1 MANIYTGWRGLAVL
15 NGTTAIRFTSESI
28 DVPLAINVMQD
39 IHAGMRSDS
48 VYNYDLVKP
57 TGTIEFPLTSD
68 NTTGFT
74 TTISSDLITLISQ
87 VLANPPTMLSGG
99 GDLKI
104 YRGDVVKTLTSPWI
118 NSIKI
123 SGSAG
128 SPVSV
133 TVDIKSIY
141 GEYTEQ
147 TLSDP
152 PNVTL
157 PKARAILF
165 NELDWAATVS
175 RLKLATLNNDVITP
189 RSFDI
194 TIETGLVDDDSYNSG
209 NPRALRGFALG
220 RLAVS
225 GSLEFVGAAINSTN
239 IAPPRGTASGEGNFI
254 PWTESV
260 NIGDLFTIRGGLWDS
275 RTMQTPGM
283 SDIAKTSVTFKALY
297 SLVDAGGDTTKL
309 PIALGTLLGGTGV

>member
-28 DVPLAINVMQD
+28 DVPLAINVRED

-48 VYNYDLVKP
+48 VYEYDLVKP
-57 TGTIEFPLTSD
+57 TGDIVFPLTSD

-87 VLANPPTMLSGG
+87 VVADPPKMLAGG

-104 YRGDVVKTLTSPWI
+104 YRGDVIKTLTSPWI

-128 SPVSV
+128 NPVEV
-133 TVDIKSIY
+133 TVNLMSIY
-141 GEYTEQ
+141 GEYSEQ

-157 PKARAILF
+157 PKARAIMF
-165 NELDWAATVS
+165 NELDFATTVS

-189 RSFDI
+189 RSFSVL
-194 TIETGLVDDDSYNSG
+194 IETGLVPDDSYNST

-220 RLAVS
+220 RLSVS
-225 GSLEFVGAAINSTN
+225 GDLEFVGAAINSTN
-239 IAPPRGTASGEGNFI
+239 IAPPRGTSAGEGNFI
-254 PWTESV
+254 PWDASV
-260 NIGDLFTIRGGLWDS
+260 NIGDLFTIRGGLWNS
-275 RTMQTPGM
+275 RSMQTPGM
-283 SDIAKTSVTFKALY
+283 SEIAKTSVTFKALY
-297 SLVDAGGDTTKL
+297 SLADAGGDTTKL
-309 PIALGTLLGGTGV
+309 PVALGTLLGGTGV